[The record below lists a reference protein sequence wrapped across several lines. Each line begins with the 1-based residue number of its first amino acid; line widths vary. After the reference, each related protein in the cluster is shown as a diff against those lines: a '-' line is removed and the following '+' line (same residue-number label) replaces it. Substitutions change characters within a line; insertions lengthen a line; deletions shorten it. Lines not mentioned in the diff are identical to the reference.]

1 MILKE
6 SGQNF
11 KYGAQTFAV
20 GGIASVPMK
29 NELRQFGMIRELDVE
44 TEFCP
49 KALCDFGGEDMRRL
63 PLEDLTP
70 LAVVSPAPAGQMYVL
85 YYFCD
90 SSDGPSA
97 KVLGISASK
106 SALLHLMLEHVKD
119 TEDTIQRL
127 TLSSAYTDQ
136 KSDSLWFSYDGN
148 EPPGPVCLCYNIEPV
163 QLYSEAKGGTAI

>member
-6 SGQNF
+6 LGQNF

-29 NELRQFGMIRELDVE
+29 NGRRQFGVIQELDVE
-44 TEFCP
+44 NEFCAT
-49 KALCDFGGEDMRRL
+49 ALCGFGKEDMRRL

-70 LAVVSPAPAGQMYVL
+70 LATESPAEAGQMYVL

-90 SSDGPSA
+90 NSDGPST
-97 KVLGISASK
+97 KVLGISTNK
-106 SALLHLMLEHVKD
+106 RALLHLMLEHVKE

-127 TLSSAYTDQ
+127 TLSSAYADQ
-136 KSDSLWFSYDGN
+136 KSDSLWFSYDGD
-148 EPPGPVCLCYNIEPV
+148 EPPGPLYLCYNIEPV
-163 QLYSEAKGGTAI
+163 QVYSEAKGGTAV